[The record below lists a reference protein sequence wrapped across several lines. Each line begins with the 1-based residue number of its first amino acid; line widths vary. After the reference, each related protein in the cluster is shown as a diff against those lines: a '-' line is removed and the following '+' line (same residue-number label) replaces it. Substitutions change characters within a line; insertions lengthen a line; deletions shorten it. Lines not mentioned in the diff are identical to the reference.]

1 VKKRLNILV
10 TAGPTQEKI
19 DPVRFISNRSTGVMG
34 YKIAQIAERKRH
46 KVTLISGPTR
56 LNAPAGV
63 KFIPITTTRELK
75 KATLS
80 RLKNS
85 DCLFM
90 VAAVSDWYTSRVSKK
105 KIKRKNKKLKL
116 SLNPTQDILGLAGK
130 RKGKKIL
137 VGFSLETKNTQEVS
151 KKKLSKKNLDIIV
164 SNNFQGKR
172 DPFGDK
178 KIKSSFIYK
187 TGKPENLPFMT
198 KKDIARLLLDRV
210 ERIYRLRY
218 FGS

>member
-1 VKKRLNILV
+1 VKKRLKVLV

-34 YKIAQIAERKRH
+34 YEIAKIAARKRH
-46 KVTLISGPTR
+46 KVTLISGPTS
-56 LNAPAGV
+56 LSVPKGV
-63 KFIPITTTRELK
+63 KFIPITTAGELK
-75 KATLS
+75 KDTLS

-90 VAAVSDWYTSRVSKK
+90 VAAVSDWRTSRVRKK
-105 KIKRKNKKLKL
+105 KIKSGNKKLKL
-116 SLNPTQDILGLAGK
+116 SLKPTQDILGLAGK

-137 VGFSLETKNTQEVS
+137 VGFSLETKSTQEVS
-151 KKKLSKKNLDIIV
+151 KEKLSKKNLDIIV
-164 SNNFQGKR
+164 SNNFRGKK

-178 KIKSSFIYK
+178 KIKSLLIHK
-187 TGKPENLPFMT
+187 TGEVENLPFMT
-198 KKDIARLLLDRV
+198 KKDIARLILDRV